1 MSRSRLVLI
10 TLLLLTFFLLIHGAR
25 RLSFTI
31 DEPSHLVSG
40 YTFLS
45 DGLQGIWT
53 IARRNHP
60 LLIDAWEAFPLFVA
74 EPDIPLQEIEGF
86 QKDFTTYTKHVMKR
100 FYPVESIEIAGRA
113 QASLLTILLVAVA
126 YRWGKDMGG
135 SKVGL
140 LAVTLLAFEP
150 NLLAHGRIATNDV
163 GLTALGTLTLFI
175 GWRWWRR
182 PSWSLTLLMSL
193 LVTATLLA
201 KASGVFYAA
210 AFGLGILLAGVLTH
224 KEKKFWYKFGSIV
237 AFSFLWLWA
246 AYGFSWGPLT
256 PDTPISVPAFQ
267 HWKAL
272 FTQNEK
278 AGERFVFA
286 FGMRRH
292 GHWWWYFPLAFV
304 IKSPVPLLILLVG
317 AITLW
322 LRTRLKSG
330 IYAVIPSIFAL
341 LYGGVAVGFGMNI
354 GYRHLLPI
362 LPFLVLFISKTVMP
376 TRKDR
381 WRYLLIGLLITWQI
395 LGTLRVTPNEITY
408 FNEFVGGPKHGYRYL
423 VDSNLDWGQSY
434 KALKDWLNRH
444 PGDRPK
450 MAYFTLIP
458 PEAYGI
464 DYTAIAPTPGG
475 EPITPTYRPAPG
487 RYVISPN
494 FLQGIFGPHD
504 EVYSWFLNFEPTAKV
519 GNALFVYDV
528 PPYYGRWIAQ
538 CNKPIV
544 PLDTEAMAFG
554 LGTTSLRQV
563 NFDCENAWI
572 YPTGGKEVGWHV
584 LSGDKFSP
592 NGLRQ
597 QLLYAPPTPRDAFHQ
612 RHLQIS
618 RFAYQQEA
626 PGTSPP
632 FVLYETTDTLSIS
645 KSRTSSPATSL
656 SGPLDFIGSYT
667 IEMQAYLE
675 VETWWRVTEHPIV
688 RPFSIMAHLMDED
701 NVLVANADG
710 LGITPP
716 ALQTGDIL
724 VQRHQFT
731 MSDQEK
737 PQLQLR
743 VGAYWL
749 DTMERWQ
756 LRDGSDHIVLK
767 AIASGE

>member
-1 MSRSRLVLI
+1 M
-10 TLLLLTFFLLIHGAR
+10 FFLLINGAK
-25 RLSFTI
+25 RLSLTI

-45 DGLQGIWT
+45 DGLQGMWT

-74 EPDIPLQEIEGF
+74 KPNIPLEEIEGF
-86 QKDFTTYTKHVMKR
+86 QNNFTTYTKHVMKW
-100 FYPVESIEIAGRA
+100 FYPVESIEIAGRT
-113 QASLLTILLVAVA
+113 QVSLLTILLVAVA
-126 YRWGKDMGG
+126 YRWGKDIGG
-135 SKVGL
+135 SQAGL
-140 LAVTLLAFEP
+140 LAVILLTFEP
-150 NLLAHGRIATNDV
+150 NLLAHGRLTTNDV
-163 GLTALGTLTLFI
+163 GLTALGTLTLFT

-182 PSWSLTLLMSL
+182 PSWSLTLLMSV

-224 KEKKFWYKFGSIV
+224 KGKNFWYKFGSIV
-237 AFSFLWLWA
+237 ALSFVWLWA
-246 AYGFSWGPLT
+246 AYGFSWGPVIA
-256 PDTPISVPAFQ
+256 DIPISFPAFQ

-286 FGMRRH
+286 FGMRRY
-292 GHWWWYFPLAFV
+292 GHWWWYFPLAFM
-304 IKSPVPLLILLVG
+304 IKSPIPLLILSVG
-317 AITLW
+317 ASTLW
-322 LRTRLKSG
+322 LRTRSTSN
-330 IYAVIPSIFAL
+330 IYMVVPSIFVL
-341 LYGGVAVGFGMNI
+341 LYAGVAVGLGMNI

-362 LPFLVLFISKTVMP
+362 LPFLILFISVTVTP
-376 TRKDR
+376 TLKNR
-381 WRYLLIGLLITWQI
+381 WRYLLVGLLITWQV

-408 FNEFVGGPKHGYRYL
+408 FNEFVGGPKQGYRYL
-423 VDSNLDWGQSY
+423 ADSNLDWGQSY
-434 KALKDWLNRH
+434 KILKAWLKDH
-444 PGDRPK
+444 PGDKPK

-458 PEAYGI
+458 PEDYGI

-494 FLQGIFGPHD
+494 FLQEIFGPHD
-504 EVYSWFLNFEPTAKV
+504 DVYTWFLHFEPTAKV

-528 PPYYGRWIAQ
+528 PPYPGSWIAQ
-538 CNKPIV
+538 CNKPVV
-544 PLDTEAMAFG
+544 PLNAEAMALG
-554 LGTTSLRQV
+554 LGITSLRQV
-563 NFDCENAWI
+563 SFDCENAWI

-584 LSGDKFSP
+584 LSGDKFNP
-592 NGLRQ
+592 NNLHQRLR
-597 QLLYAPPTPRDAFHQ
+597 YAPPTPRDAFHK

-618 RFAYQQEA
+618 RFAYQQEG
-626 PGTSPP
+626 PGMSPP
-632 FVLYETTDTLSIS
+632 FALYETADTLSLSESHIQAQAI
-645 KSRTSSPATSL
+645 PL
-656 SGPLDFIGSYT
+656 SGPLEFIGSYT
-667 IEMQAYLE
+667 IEEQAYLE

-688 RPFSIMAHLMDED
+688 RPFSIMAHLMDK
-701 NVLVANADG
+701 NHVLIANADG

-724 VQRHQFT
+724 VQRHQFP
-731 MSDQEK
+731 MPNQEK
-737 PQLQLR
+737 SPLQLR
-743 VGAYWL
+743 IGAYWL

-767 AIASGE
+767 IAAGE